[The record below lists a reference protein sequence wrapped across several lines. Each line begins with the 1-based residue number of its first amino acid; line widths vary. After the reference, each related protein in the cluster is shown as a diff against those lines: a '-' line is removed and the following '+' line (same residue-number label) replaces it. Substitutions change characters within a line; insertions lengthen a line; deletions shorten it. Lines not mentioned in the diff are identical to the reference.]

1 MTTQIA
7 GLDKLLSGDLQQD
20 RRGSVWLVGAGPGD
34 VDLLTVKALRMI
46 QQAEVVVYDRLV
58 SQEILALIPPTALSI
73 DVGKT
78 PGFHGLKQAQ
88 INQLLVELASAGQTV
103 IRLKGGDPFIFGR
116 GGEEMTCVQEAG
128 IACHIVPGIT
138 AATGC
143 AAATGIPLTHRD
155 MAQSVRFITGHGKD
169 GKPQLDW
176 YSLKDPRQ
184 TLVFYMGLTWCE
196 ALSERLIAFGREA
209 ETPVAIIER
218 GTRADQRVSLTTL
231 QQLAVT
237 VAREKPQS
245 PALLIVGDVVRL
257 YRGNLAGTEPV
268 LSTASRAAS
277 LDR

>member
-1 MTTQIA
+1 MTIQIA